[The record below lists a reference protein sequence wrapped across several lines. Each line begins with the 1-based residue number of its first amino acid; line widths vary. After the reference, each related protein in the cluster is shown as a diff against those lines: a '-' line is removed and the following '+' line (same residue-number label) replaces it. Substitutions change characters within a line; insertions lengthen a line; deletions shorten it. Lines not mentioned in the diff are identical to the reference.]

1 MNKSKKVLLAERL
14 YQLAI
19 QLKHCKKSD
28 LVFQRKAL
36 IRTLSTMQFFIRCIG
51 MPHISD
57 QQVELIVTAF
67 KDIPNN
73 DPNDISADSIT
84 APSEVDYSEEY
95 DDLLLKMSF
104 ILFCCIKVLTEKKK
118 GYQQAFQTYILAFH
132 NLPRAFLSV
141 ADRRKITPQE
151 ALEYAKSYI
160 SL

>member
-1 MNKSKKVLLAERL
+1 MAEKL

-57 QQVELIVTAF
+57 QQAELIVTAF

-118 GYQQAFQTYILAFH
+118 GYQQAFQTYILGFH